1 MFLKVSPVVCILHV
15 YEFLDGTNMHV
26 CLRSVFVLVCV
37 VLLKKVL
44 FYYFLFIC
52 LRGFFFGGGG
62 VAGLELFILGEGV
75 ST

>member
-44 FYYFLFIC
+44 FYYCLFIC
-52 LRGFFFGGGG
+52 LRGFFLGGGCGVGVIYFGGWG
-62 VAGLELFILGEGV
+62 
-75 ST
+75 

>member
-26 CLRSVFVLVCV
+26 SLRSVFVLVCV

-44 FYYFLFIC
+44 FYYCLFIC
-52 LRGFFFGGGG
+52 LRGFFWGGGCGVGVIYFGGWG
-62 VAGLELFILGEGV
+62 
-75 ST
+75 